1 MTESS
6 NGQLQLFS
14 DLDILIITNAPV
26 LDFKDQSVSLTVG
39 YLHPVGAQPGRGA
52 PRGSGAIPRGSW
64 SCP

>member
-26 LDFKDQSVSLTVG
+26 LDFKEDQSVSLTAGVF
-39 YLHPVGAQPGRGA
+39 APGGCPAGSCA
-52 PRGSGAIPRGSW
+52 PRGSGAIPRGS
-64 SCP
+64 